1 MSTRLS
7 PRIRSEKLACAVHV
21 EEAAT
26 QPGADPFFVEK
37 VGELV
42 GESGPAYRVAMDALR
57 RAEAATDMAHDEEEV
72 ADSESDKAGSDYF
85 KALRLNCSPE
95 VATAVQGLLGGRSPS
110 EVMKSTNR
118 AQLFNLDRFFTLLD
132 ARTDLKTPSDRLAD
146 WKAKHEVM
154 RVKVNASVLCES
166 AQRDASA
173 AADAAEVSFASDY
186 RLLVQHLNLLWGE
199 EKTRAALLSFPGR

>member
-1 MSTRLS
+1 MSTRLL
-7 PRIRSEKLACAVHV
+7 PRIRSEKLACAAHLDDAV
-21 EEAAT
+21 AR
-26 QPGADPFFVEK
+26 PDADPFFVEK
-37 VGELV
+37 VQELV
-42 GESGPAYRVAMDALR
+42 GASGPAYQVAIDALR
-57 RAEAATDMAHDEEEV
+57 KAEAATAVARDEEDA
-72 ADSESDKAGSDYF
+72 ADDESDKAGSDYF

-95 VATAVQGLLGGRSPS
+95 VAKEVQGLLGGRTPS
-110 EVMKSTNR
+110 DVMKGSNR

>member
-1 MSTRLS
+1 MSARLS
-7 PRIRSEKLACAVHV
+7 PRIRSEKLACAIHV
-21 EEAAT
+21 EDAAA

-37 VGELV
+37 VRELV
-42 GESGPAYRVAMDALR
+42 GDSGPAYRAAMDTLR
-57 RAEAATDMAHDEEEV
+57 RAEAATAIAHAEEEA
-72 ADSESDKAGSDYF
+72 ADADSDKAGSDYF

-95 VATAVQGLLGGRSPS
+95 VAKEVQGLLGGRSPS
-110 EVMKSTNR
+110 DVMKGTNR

-154 RVKVNASVLCES
+154 RAKVNSSVLCES

-173 AADAAEVSFASDY
+173 AADAAEASFTGDY
-186 RLLVQHLNLLWGE
+186 RLLIQHLNLLWGE
-199 EKTRAALLSFPGR
+199 EETRAALLSFPPR